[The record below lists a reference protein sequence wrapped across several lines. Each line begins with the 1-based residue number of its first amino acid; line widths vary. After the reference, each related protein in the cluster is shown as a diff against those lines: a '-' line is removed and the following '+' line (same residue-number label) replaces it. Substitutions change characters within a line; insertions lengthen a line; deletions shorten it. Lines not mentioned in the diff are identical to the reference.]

1 LAAGLAVAMAAVGL
15 TRLPYKSHKGKRN
28 WFESSYPLT
37 GLLTSVALYPA
48 GVAADSAFLWMTGY
62 LFAPFVLLDAAQRK
76 AIVEGARQTAVAA
89 QQ

>member
-1 LAAGLAVAMAAVGL
+1 
-15 TRLPYKSHKGKRN
+15 
-28 WFESSYPLT
+28 
-37 GLLTSVALYPA
+37 
-48 GVAADSAFLWMTGY
+48 MTGY